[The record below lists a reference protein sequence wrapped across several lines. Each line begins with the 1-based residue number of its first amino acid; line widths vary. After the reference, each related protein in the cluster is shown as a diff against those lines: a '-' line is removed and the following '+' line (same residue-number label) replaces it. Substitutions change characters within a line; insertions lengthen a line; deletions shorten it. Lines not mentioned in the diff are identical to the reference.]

1 MEQGLCLRRDHAV
14 VNLPAAVFNS
24 QRLASSFFSPH
35 NHLVESR
42 TTRRSGYASQG
53 LGSRAQ
59 QWLYSRAEV
68 FLVGDSQL
76 RKQKRNPLMYD

>member
-1 MEQGLCLRRDHAV
+1 MPL
-14 VNLPAAVFNS
+14 AAHVDCELDRPVFDS